1 MYCCLMLNIQVKVF
15 TLENRIMKKSVL
27 FVCASLLFSLFVSCS
42 SIPKD
47 EKPLWADSYTVEQ
60 IFPHKEYVTGLAHA
74 SNEELART
82 LAEANLAA
90 YFTREI
96 NSVTKAHQAFANT
109 GENRESIDREI
120 TIKSQITL
128 AGVQHTQS
136 WRSFGDKQ
144 YYDCA
149 YLNRKEAFSNYES
162 TIISAQKRFYSFYNS
177 ALNEKDP
184 FKKIALFNES
194 KIAGQDYSD
203 VLDFSLILYKSG
215 YEKYEKDISVIAG
228 IDEKISK
235 AKLNI
240 SINVTTNNVGKPY
253 KALIEKI
260 ISDAGYSHKK
270 TEFSY
275 SVIVTILA
283 DKTVFTDTIL
293 VEPAVSIE
301 VRNNNE
307 SILSFYK
314 KAEQISGFKDA
325 EKFVDMKVHKTITDI
340 IEQDFKLEICR

>member
-1 MYCCLMLNIQVKVF
+1 MLNIQVKVF

-96 NSVTKAHQAFANT
+96 NSVIKAHQKLVNT
-109 GENRESIDREI
+109 GANRESIDREI
-120 TIKSQITL
+120 TVKSQITL
-128 AGVQHTQS
+128 AGVQHAQS
-136 WRSFGDKQ
+136 WRNLGDNQ

-149 YLNRKEAFSNYES
+149 YLNRKEAFSNYQS

-228 IDEKISK
+228 IDEKITK

-260 ISDAGYSHKK
+260 ISDAGYSHKNSDY
-270 TEFSY
+270 SY
-275 SVIVTILA
+275 SVIVTIQA
-283 DKTVFTDTIL
+283 DKAVFTDTIV
-293 VEPAVSIE
+293 VEPSVSVE
-301 VRNNNE
+301 VRNDNE
-307 SILSFYK
+307 SILLFYK

-325 EKFVDMKVHKTITDI
+325 EKFVDMKVHKTIADI
-340 IEQDFKLEICR
+340 IEQEFRLEICR